1 MNTDVSWLLV
11 TRHRA
16 NLTRR
21 RELHVARLDFSSVA
35 HITQCRP
42 PLPPRTARRFT
53 RQAFPAPSAC
63 RVCPLAVHSAILYLL
78 RRWLASSAGI
88 RGEPA
93 PPTSLPRG
101 LRGRRVA
108 ASVVSRRGCCYSPKP
123 STRQRLY
130 TRPAWDETRHWVS
143 MSAGISSSVRP
154 CRRAASTYSMIP
166 AIATPCLSQS
176 AGSLLTKLCRKT
188 LLTK

>member
-1 MNTDVSWLLV
+1 MMNTDVSWLLV

-108 ASVVSRRGCCYSPKP
+108 ASVVSRRGCCYSPNRP
-123 STRQRLY
+123 LDSVSTRAPPGM
-130 TRPAWDETRHWVS
+130 RPATGCRCPPRFRHQSDPAAAPRRRTR
-143 MSAGISSSVRP
+143 
-154 CRRAASTYSMIP
+154 
-166 AIATPCLSQS
+166 
-176 AGSLLTKLCRKT
+176 
-188 LLTK
+188 

>member
-1 MNTDVSWLLV
+1 MMNTDVSWLLV

-101 LRGRRVA
+101 A
-108 ASVVSRRGCCYSPKP
+108 AREEGCGFRS
-123 STRQRLY
+123 QQ
-130 TRPAWDETRHWVS
+130 
-143 MSAGISSSVRP
+143 AG
-154 CRRAASTYSMIP
+154 
-166 AIATPCLSQS
+166 LL
-176 AGSLLTKLCRKT
+176 LLTQTVHSTASLHAPR
-188 LLTK
+188 LG